1 MASSV
6 STPVVEL
13 PAERFFRASV
23 FLLILTSVVC
33 LVATGKL
40 DLVSSILSVA
50 GLLYKGH
57 RWWNHRPTELSARTA
72 TWLVTGYL
80 AFFPIDIFFF
90 SRILTANSPNP
101 GLYAALI
108 AAVHFLLYIMLV
120 RLYSA
125 TTDRDSLFLCM
136 LSFAA
141 VLASAVLTV
150 DTTFLVLFFVYL
162 LFAVAA
168 FSSLELRRG
177 AADAI
182 SAQITN
188 PREREKR
195 MARALTIA
203 VFCVTL
209 GAMFT
214 GGLLFFFFPRFSAG
228 YMGRTSMNPTLM
240 SGFTDDVE
248 LGEIGEIKKNTA
260 VVMRV
265 QTGGPV
271 DYDKL
276 RWRGIALVNFDGTRW
291 TSGGRGSVQVFP
303 KGDGWIPVGE
313 PQQRAGE
320 HAKILQYTVVMEPM
334 ATDALFIPGKGIA
347 IRGNFSGDRSSPFG
361 GRRTYLFRDGSDSVF
376 NPFHNFVAMRYFGI
390 SRLPQFQIDRLR
402 AAGTEYPA
410 EISNFYLQLPK
421 LDPRIPEL
429 AKNVTAQAETPV
441 DKAIVLESYLQ
452 SKYTY
457 TLQLTGK
464 PGADPLARFL
474 FDTRAGHCEYFASA
488 MAVMLRTLGIPSREV
503 NGFLPGEYNSL
514 GGDYIVRASD
524 AHSWVEAY
532 FPGNGWVVFDPTP
545 PAIGSAPGIFS
556 RLALFADWLEL
567 TWNEWVINYDFGHQV
582 LLAQSLQSKS
592 RNWRGTARDWFERK
606 QATAKGLMRKWQL
619 THESFGILVPVVL
632 VGFLLVLRFN
642 LIARV
647 YRNIR
652 LFWQMRG
659 NPSSQ
664 NSPQIASRLYLE
676 MLRILKKAGFPRSET
691 QTPHEFASEI
701 KERNLAR
708 SVQEFTQLYS
718 AARFGSIPCDTSRLQ
733 ELLGQIRASARSG

>member
-1 MASSV
+1 MASTV

-40 DLVSSILSVA
+40 DLVSSVLSIA

-57 RWWNHRPTELSARTA
+57 RWWNHRPAELSTRTA

-80 AFFPIDIFFF
+80 AFFPLDIFFF

-101 GLYAALI
+101 GLYAALM

-150 DTTFLVLFFVYL
+150 DTTFLVLFFIYL

-177 AADAI
+177 ATDAV
-182 SAQITN
+182 SAQIIN

-195 MARALTIA
+195 TARALTIA

-214 GGLLFFFFPRFSAG
+214 GSLLFFFFPRFSAG

-271 DYDKL
+271 AYDRL
-276 RWRGIALVNFDGTRW
+276 RWRGIALANFDGKRW
-291 TSGGRGSVQVFP
+291 TSGGRGSVAVFA
-303 KGDGWIPVGE
+303 KADGWIPVGSTL
-313 PQQRAGE
+313 QKASE
-320 HAKILQYTVVMEPM
+320 HSKVLQYTVVMEPM
-334 ATDALFIPGKGIA
+334 ATDALFVPGNGIS
-347 IRGNFSGDRSSPFG
+347 IRGNFSGDRSSPYG
-361 GRRTYLFRDGSDSVF
+361 GRRAYLFRDSSDSVF

-390 SRLPQFQIDRLR
+390 SRLPQFQIEKLR
-402 AAGTEYPA
+402 EAGTQYPA
-410 EISNFYLQLPK
+410 EVTDFYLQLPQ
-421 LDPRIPEL
+421 LDPRIP
-429 AKNVTAQAETPV
+429 
-441 DKAIVLESYLQ
+441 
-452 SKYTY
+452 
-457 TLQLTGK
+457 
-464 PGADPLARFL
+464 
-474 FDTRAGHCEYFASA
+474 
-488 MAVMLRTLGIPSREV
+488 
-503 NGFLPGEYNSL
+503 
-514 GGDYIVRASD
+514 
-524 AHSWVEAY
+524 
-532 FPGNGWVVFDPTP
+532 
-545 PAIGSAPGIFS
+545 
-556 RLALFADWLEL
+556 
-567 TWNEWVINYDFGHQV
+567 
-582 LLAQSLQSKS
+582 
-592 RNWRGTARDWFERK
+592 
-606 QATAKGLMRKWQL
+606 
-619 THESFGILVPVVL
+619 
-632 VGFLLVLRFN
+632 
-642 LIARV
+642 
-647 YRNIR
+647 
-652 LFWQMRG
+652 
-659 NPSSQ
+659 
-664 NSPQIASRLYLE
+664 
-676 MLRILKKAGFPRSET
+676 
-691 QTPHEFASEI
+691 
-701 KERNLAR
+701 
-708 SVQEFTQLYS
+708 
-718 AARFGSIPCDTSRLQ
+718 
-733 ELLGQIRASARSG
+733 